1 MARRAHR
8 GAPDG
13 VTAATTVDT
22 RITVEATTTDA
33 DTTDADTTVRVQERR
48 ILPTG
53 LRISIGPAT
62 TTTAGATTTD
72 DAATA
77 TTAVIPATARATTT
91 TTAGSTTTTDAAATN
106 TTAAAA
112 TTTTAAR
119 TARGRG
125 SGTLAA
131 AGGCTRG
138 VREKGYTA
146 ASRRNGTE
154 ALARSRCRSGRCREQ
169 RPVLSDYS

>member
-1 MARRAHR
+1 MLACWDGKRRGAWVALPVPYKSGVVASKSARRSIAIAAPVQ
-8 GAPDG
+8 GAG
-13 VTAATTVDT
+13 
-22 RITVEATTTDA
+22 
-33 DTTDADTTVRVQERR
+33 
-48 ILPTG
+48 G
-53 LRISIGPAT
+53 G
-62 TTTAGATTTD
+62 
-72 DAATA
+72 
-77 TTAVIPATARATTT
+77 ARARRVVLNS
-91 TTAGSTTTTDAAATN
+91 STEIES
-106 TTAAAA
+106 
-112 TTTTAAR
+112 TAAR

>member
-1 MARRAHR
+1 MNPW
-8 GAPDG
+8 GSP
-13 VTAATTVDT
+13 TAARAVTVRD
-22 RITVEATTTDA
+22 VAHA
-33 DTTDADTTVRVQERR
+33 TTDADTTVRGQERR

-53 LRISIGPAT
+53 LRVSIGPAT

-169 RPVLSDYS
+169 RPVLPDYS